1 MSVCTVCIV
10 ITDARLVH
18 TDWARELWDK
28 LFPLRQ
34 KREKKKRKN
43 VHAQPENEIA
53 DGQEQ
58 EKWSI
63 RIILVPHC
71 INQGCTSPP
80 FPLTML

>member
-34 KREKKKRKN
+34 KREKKKETMYTHSLETRSQMVKNRKS
-43 VHAQPENEIA
+43 
-53 DGQEQ
+53 G
-58 EKWSI
+58 
-63 RIILVPHC
+63 R
-71 INQGCTSPP
+71 
-80 FPLTML
+80 